1 MKQTVE
7 LEDEEWK
14 SVLGCLAQAPW
25 TIANPL
31 LMKMGA
37 QLQQQTNKQQTN
49 NSGETAAAQGDPAS
63 SRAN

>member
-7 LEDEEWK
+7 LDDEEWK
-14 SVLGCLAQAPW
+14 SVMGCLAQAPW

-31 LMKMGA
+31 LMKIGA
-37 QLQQQTNKQQTN
+37 QLQKQQTN
-49 NSGETAAAQGDPAS
+49 NAEKPAAQGDQAS